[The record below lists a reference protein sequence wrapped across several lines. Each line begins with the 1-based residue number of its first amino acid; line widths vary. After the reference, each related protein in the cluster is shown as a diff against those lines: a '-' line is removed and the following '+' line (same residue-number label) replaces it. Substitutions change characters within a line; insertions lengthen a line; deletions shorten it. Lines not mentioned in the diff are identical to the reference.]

1 MPFLPLSSFER
12 KAMENLAGLCGIIWI
27 IATYVQF
34 GICQLRVGNGGAGVR
49 CVVCLGFA
57 VKTRRRRHCRC
68 SGVFIVDFE
77 EIFTHWYAVT
87 HNLLKVG
94 TKALDLRH
102 IIFFF
107 SICLRL

>member
-77 EIFTHWYAVT
+77 LISHLTLVFP
-87 HNLLKVG
+87 LLIG
-94 TKALDLRH
+94 YLPLCLDCNFVSVIL
-102 IIFFF
+102 
-107 SICLRL
+107 